1 LARALIIGCGCRGR
15 LLAGE
20 LHARGHVVRGTTRRP
35 EMLGPI
41 EAAGADAVIADPDR
55 VSTLAPA
62 LTHVTVACLLLGS
75 AGGTSTEVAALH
87 GPRLAMMLLRM
98 LDTTIRGIVYES
110 AGSVEPQVLS
120 AGAEMITTWCERSMI
135 PFALLDTEPAAGHDA
150 WLTSAVA
157 AVERVLSGT

>member
-20 LHARGHVVRGTTRRP
+20 LRARGHVVRGTTRRP
-35 EMLGPI
+35 EMLTVI

-75 AGGTSTEVAALH
+75 ASGSSAEVTALH

-98 LDTTIRGIVYES
+98 LDTTIRAIVYES
-110 AGSVEPQVLS
+110 AGTVEPQVLA
-120 AGAEMITTWCERSMI
+120 AGAEMITTWCERSLI
-135 PFALLDTEPAAGHDA
+135 PFALLDAEPTADHDA
-150 WLTSAVA
+150 WLTSAVS
-157 AVERVLSGT
+157 AVERVLTGS